1 MSGATKAA
9 IGVCVGVL
17 TLAAVFSFYSQLTDA
32 RGENLRG
39 QRDAASVHRVTPDY
53 VMSKCGS
60 PASDE
65 VRVLTGDGSA
75 DRELRYQATTIT
87 FYKSKSD
94 KKWSYI
100 TAQDSDGKT
109 LASPRSL
116 PALLPCLDQK

>member
-1 MSGATKAA
+1 MSGAIKAA

-17 TLAAVFSFYSQLTDA
+17 TLAAVFFFYSQLTGA
-32 RGENLRG
+32 RGENL

>member
-1 MSGATKAA
+1 MSGAIKAA

-17 TLAAVFSFYSQLTDA
+17 TLAAVFSFYSQLTAA
-32 RGENLRG
+32 RGENL
-39 QRDAASVHRVTPDY
+39 QRDTASVHRVTPDY

-100 TAQDSDGKT
+100 TAQDSDGKA

>member
-1 MSGATKAA
+1 MSGAIKAA
-9 IGVCVGVL
+9 IGVCVGIL
-17 TLAAVFSFYSQLTDA
+17 TIAAVFSFYSQLTDA
-32 RGENLRG
+32 RSRRE
-39 QRDAASVHRVTPDY
+39 RDGASLHRVTPDY

-65 VRVLTGDGSA
+65 VRVLTADGSA

-94 KKWSYI
+94 NKWSYI
-100 TAQDSDGKT
+100 AAQDSEGKSV
-109 LASPRSL
+109 ASPRAL

>member
-1 MSGATKAA
+1 MSGAIKAA

-32 RGENLRG
+32 RSHRE
-39 QRDAASVHRVTPDY
+39 RDGASLHRVTPDY

-65 VRVLTGDGSA
+65 VRVLTADGSA
-75 DRELRYQATTIT
+75 DRELRYKATTIT

-100 TAQDSDGKT
+100 AAQDSDGKQVD
-109 LASPRSL
+109 SPRAL